1 MTETRPQLPNPVG
14 NWVQELAFEVALEY
28 FAPEDLMLKFD
39 LTRSQYER
47 IVTTPAFRKVVGD
60 YRKEI
65 DDEGI
70 AFRLRARKAA
80 EDVLSELHAM
90 AFNQAIDAKD
100 RLKAIELICRYA
112 GFEMKKEDADGG
124 IKLQIYTNLNMKND
138 PGQTY
143 TIEVPEGKVA

>member
-1 MTETRPQLPNPVG
+1 MQENRPSLPNPVG

-39 LTRSQYER
+39 LSQRQYEH
-47 IVTTPAFRKVVGD
+47 VTGLPAFRKTVSD
-60 YRKEI
+60 YRREI

-90 AFNQAIDAKD
+90 AFDQTIEAKD

-112 GFEMKKEDADGG
+112 GFEMKKEDDGGG
-124 IKLQIYTNLNMKND
+124 IKLQIYTNLNMRND

-143 TIEVPEGKVA
+143 TIEVPEKVA